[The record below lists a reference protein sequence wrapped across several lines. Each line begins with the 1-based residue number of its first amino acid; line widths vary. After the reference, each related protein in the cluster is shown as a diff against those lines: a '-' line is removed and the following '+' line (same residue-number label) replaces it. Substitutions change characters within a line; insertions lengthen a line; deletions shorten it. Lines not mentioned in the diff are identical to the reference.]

1 MGHHMQS
8 IRKKSKAEIKR
19 QIVAFLNATCGLPSN
34 NPHKDPCGTHH
45 RTCLVLATCYKN
57 IPRAT
62 PLEFFNE
69 GLTLYVFAEP
79 STKIANIKHN
89 PAVSAAIYQQPL
101 DHSVLQ
107 KSLQIFGKAEL
118 ISIKK
123 NPQLFKAKA
132 KKWNLYVTTE
142 RLAKI
147 NRDGLSEKQVNDL
160 IEKIMAAFFFIKIVP
175 QRIIMREYHP
185 DFSMPKHEWKR

>member
-1 MGHHMQS
+1 MQS
-8 IRKKSKAEIKR
+8 LRKLSPAEIKR
-19 QIVAFLNATCGLPSN
+19 QIVEFLNATCGLPSN
-34 NPHKDPCGTHH
+34 NLHKDPCGTHH

-69 GLTLYVFAEP
+69 ELTLYVFAEP
-79 STKIANIKHN
+79 STKIANIKRN
-89 PAVSAAIYQQPL
+89 PSVSAAIYQQPL

-107 KSLQIFGKAEL
+107 KSLQIFGTAEL
-118 ISIKK
+118 ISMKK
-123 NPQLFKAKA
+123 NPRLFKAKA

-147 NRDGLSEKQVNDL
+147 NRAGLTEQQVKAL
-160 IEKIMAAFFFIKIVP
+160 IEKTMSAFFFIKIVP
-175 QRIIMREYHP
+175 QRIIVREYHP
-185 DFSMPKHEWKR
+185 DFSMPKYEWKK